1 MSDTLTYRGIASE
14 AVFTVPPVVG
24 GFFTLLLLLLLLLMM
39 VCSVNRR
46 VSALLQQSCSIL
58 TEERLL
64 PDSGYLST
72 AQDIQNVV
80 EYESSNCQDSGSV
93 SHRRGAASSRHTYCI
108 CFCYSVASVVY
119 LSVQNVLWLYDAS

>member
-1 MSDTLTYRGIASE
+1 
-14 AVFTVPPVVG
+14 
-24 GFFTLLLLLLLLLMM
+24 MM

-93 SHRRGAASSRHTYCI
+93 SHRRGAASSRHTFAFATVLHLSLICLYRMYCGYMMRPRVKLTI
-108 CFCYSVASVVY
+108 YSLWGVVRNR
-119 LSVQNVLWLYDAS
+119 LVPK